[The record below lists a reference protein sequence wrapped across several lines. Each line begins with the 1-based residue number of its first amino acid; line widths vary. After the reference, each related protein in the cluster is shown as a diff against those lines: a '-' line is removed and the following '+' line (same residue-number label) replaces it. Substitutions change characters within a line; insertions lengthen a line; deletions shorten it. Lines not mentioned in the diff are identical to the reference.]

1 MNIQLSDHFTYS
13 RLLRFT
19 FPSIIMMIFT
29 SIYSVVDGIFVSNF
43 VGKTSFAAVNLVMPV
58 IMLLSAGGFMIGSGG
73 SALIAMYLGEGKKKK
88 ANEIFSLLVYI
99 SIISSILLSIFA
111 IIFMHKIVKLLGA
124 EGELFENSVLYA
136 RIVISGGVAFVLQNI
151 FQSFLIVAEK
161 PNMGLKLT
169 IAAGCTN
176 MALDA
181 LFIAVFHLGIAG
193 AALATVSSLVVGGI
207 IPLVYFIL
215 PNKTPLKL
223 GKTKFDISSLLKTL
237 SNGSSEFVSSIAMS
251 FASMLYNFLL
261 INIAGENGIAAYG
274 ALMYVSFIF
283 AAVYLGYGMGRAP
296 IVSYHYG
303 AGNTEELKN
312 LFRKDCIIILLTN
325 ISLFILSE
333 LLAYPLAKIFSSYD
347 KELFEMIRK
356 AFVLFSPAYL
366 FLGANTS
373 ASSFFTA
380 LNNGF
385 VSALISFM
393 RTLVFQTATVLILPQ
408 ILGLNGIWISECSA
422 EICTLILVT
431 ICLFKY
437 RKKYSYF

>member
-1 MNIQLSDHFTYS
+1 MNIQLSDHFSYS

-58 IMLLSAGGFMIGSGG
+58 IMLLSAGGFMLGSGG

-88 ANEIFSLLVYI
+88 ANEVFSLLVYI
-99 SIISSILLSIFA
+99 AMISGIVLSVFA
-111 IIFMHKIVKLLGA
+111 IIFMRKIVKLLGA
-124 EGELFENSVLYA
+124 EGDLFESSVLYA
-136 RIVISGGVAFVLQNI
+136 RLVISGGVAFMLQNM

-161 PNMGLKLT
+161 PSMGLKLT
-169 IAAGCTN
+169 VAAGCTN

-181 LFIAVFHLGIAG
+181 LFIAILHWGIAG
-193 AALATVSSLVVGGI
+193 AALATVSSLLVGGI

-215 PNKTPLKL
+215 PNKTPLRL
-223 GKTKFDISSLLKTL
+223 GKTRLDFSSLFKTL
-237 SNGSSEFVSSIAMS
+237 TNGSSEFVASIAMS
-251 FASMLYNFLL
+251 IVGMLYNFQLL
-261 INIAGENGIAAYG
+261 HIAGENGIAAYG

-296 IVSYHYG
+296 IISYHYG
-303 AGNTEELKN
+303 AGNTAELKN
-312 LFRKDCIIILLTN
+312 LFRKDFIIILLTN

-333 LLAYPLAKIFSSYD
+333 LLAYPLAKLFGSYD
-347 KELFEMIRK
+347 KELFAMIRN

-366 FLGANTS
+366 FLGANTT

-393 RTLVFQTATVLILPQ
+393 RTLVFQSATVLILPHFF
-408 ILGLNGIWISECSA
+408 GLRGIWLAECSA
-422 EICTLILVT
+422 EICTLVLVA

-437 RKKYSYF
+437 RKKYSYI